1 MRSNNAIK
9 ATGGWSQDLAFLG
22 PDLYTLHRPNGDV
35 VTVGTNA
42 NQVLGL
48 EAELL
53 AGGGY
58 LGLVSPAER
67 DLVAAA
73 IADSHAEGKPTR
85 IHFSICGPRPERW
98 FELRCQP
105 LADASDSRDGSL
117 VLCVTRDISDRRRL
131 EQELRLSREKAESA
145 NVAKSQFLANM
156 SHELRTPLNAILG
169 FSELLQSD
177 FMRKM
182 PPERTNEYIGLIHS
196 SASHLLTV
204 LTDILDMSKIEAGKY
219 DIVTEP
225 FDLAHVLPQCCAM
238 MRGQAEQKEIAISIA
253 QLKDL
258 PEITADERAIRQIL
272 INLISNAVKFT
283 EKGGRVMVSAR
294 RSGRY
299 MRIDIEDTGIGIS
312 PEHLQHLGVPFYQ
325 ADSRYDRRHQGTGL
339 GLSVVR
345 GLVDLH
351 GGKLA
356 FSSVKGTGT
365 TVTVKIPIVP
375 GDVRPV
381 PAPAEMEV
389 IRLAPQPKEGAA
401 RPFSIA
407 RQAVQITM
415 KR

>member
-1 MRSNNAIK
+1 MRSNNAMK
-9 ATGGWSQDLAFLG
+9 ATGDWSRDLAYLG

-42 NQVLGL
+42 AQVVGF

-53 AGGGY
+53 SGSGY
-58 LGLVSPAER
+58 LGVVSHSER

-73 IADSHAEGKPTR
+73 IAESHQEGKRTR
-85 IHFSICGPRPERW
+85 VHFSICGTGQERW

-105 LADASDSRDGSL
+105 LADANDGHDANL

-131 EQELRLSREKAESA
+131 EQELRLSRERAESA

-238 MRGQAEQKEIAISIA
+238 MRGQAEQKDIAISVA
-253 QLKDL
+253 QMKDL
-258 PEITADERAIRQIL
+258 PEINADERAVRQIL

-283 EKGGRVMVSAR
+283 DKGGRVTVSAR

-299 MRIDIEDTGIGIS
+299 IRIDIEDTGIGIS
-312 PEHLQHLGVPFYQ
+312 PEHIQHLGVPFYQ
-325 ADSRYDRRHQGTGL
+325 ADSKYDRRHQGTGL

-351 GGKLA
+351 GGKLV
-356 FSSVKGTGT
+356 FSSVKGSGT
-365 TVTVKIPIVP
+365 TVTVKIPLTP
-375 GDVRPV
+375 GETRPV
-381 PAPAEMEV
+381 PAPTEMEV
-389 IRLAPQPKEGAA
+389 IRLAPQPKESPT

-407 RQAVQITM
+407 RQAVQANV

>member
-1 MRSNNAIK
+1 MRSNNAMK

-42 NQVLGL
+42 TQVVGL
-48 EAELL
+48 DAELL
-53 AGGGY
+53 TGGGY
-58 LGLVSPAER
+58 LNLVSPTER

-73 IADSHAEGKPTR
+73 IADSHAEGKQTR
-85 IHFSICGPRPERW
+85 IHFSICGPRTERW

-105 LADASDSRDGSL
+105 LADGGDGRDASL

-238 MRGQAEQKEIAISIA
+238 MRGQAEQKEITISVA
-253 QLKDL
+253 QLNDL

-294 RSGRY
+294 RSGRF

-351 GGKLA
+351 GGKLD
-356 FSSVKGTGT
+356 FTSVKGSGT

-381 PAPAEMEV
+381 PAPAELEV
-389 IRLAPQPKEGAA
+389 IRLAPQSKDGAA

-407 RQAVQITM
+407 RQAAQITM